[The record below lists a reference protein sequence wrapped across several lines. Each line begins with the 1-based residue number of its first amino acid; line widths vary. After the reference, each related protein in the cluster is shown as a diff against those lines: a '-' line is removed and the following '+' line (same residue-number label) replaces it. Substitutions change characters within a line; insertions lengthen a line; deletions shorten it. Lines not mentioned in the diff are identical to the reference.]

1 MGSTLDL
8 LTLLIRHE
16 VKFVVVGG
24 LAGVLHGSSIV
35 TQDIDVCAPL
45 DESNLARILDALH
58 SVSQRFRMTPEH
70 RPVPGDIRALA
81 GYKNLYLVTDL
92 GQIDILSEITGVGDF
107 LEVDRHAIPVD
118 LGGCECRVL
127 DLETLIRAKKALN
140 LPKDRQ
146 AILEL
151 EAIRER
157 LSHKRPN
164 DQT

>member
-1 MGSTLDL
+1 
-8 LTLLIRHE
+8 
-16 VKFVVVGG
+16 
-24 LAGVLHGSSIV
+24 
-35 TQDIDVCAPL
+35 
-45 DESNLARILDALH
+45 
-58 SVSQRFRMTPEH
+58 MTPDR
-70 RPVPGDIRALA
+70 RPVPEDIGALV
-81 GYKNLYLVTDL
+81 GYKNLYLVADL
-92 GQIDILSEITGVGDF
+92 GQIDILSEITGVGDY

-157 LSHKRPN
+157 LSRRRLN
-164 DQT
+164 